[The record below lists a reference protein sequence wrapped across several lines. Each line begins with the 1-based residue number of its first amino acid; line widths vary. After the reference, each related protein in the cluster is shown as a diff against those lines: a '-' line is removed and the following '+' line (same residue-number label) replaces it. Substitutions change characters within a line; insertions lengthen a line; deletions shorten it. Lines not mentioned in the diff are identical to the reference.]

1 MKIKSLLTVLVLI
14 VLSFSAFVAYSG
26 LHFVGNTGFGS
37 GSVIINVAVAGISNQ
52 TNAVVVANVSGTG
65 LTAMCQNRGENFA
78 PGQNPVNVNVTASDS
93 DRSDRNGRAE
103 FSFTIDLISQSGLS
117 KQSAGCPNGN
127 WTITGLIGTV
137 HVNLQ
142 AFVEGQSTPADT
154 LNYTCTV
161 NEANTFIQC
170 TEV

>member
-37 GSVIINVAVAGISNQ
+37 GSVIVDVSVAGISARTQ
-52 TNAVVVANVSGTG
+52 AIVVANVSGTG
-65 LTAMCQNRGENFA
+65 LTAMCENRGGNFA
-78 PGQNPVNVNVTASDS
+78 PGQNPVNVNVTVSDS
-93 DRSDRNGRAE
+93 ERSDRNGRSD
-103 FSFTIDLISQSGLS
+103 FSFTIDLISQAGLT

-127 WTITGLIGTV
+127 WTITGLIGTI

-154 LNYTCTV
+154 LNYICTV
-161 NEANTFIQC
+161 NEANAFIQC
-170 TEV
+170 NEV